1 MLSLPDFKE
10 KSVAIVFA
18 EEKQYFSFQNDNLI
32 VKDKDDKVV
41 LQKTCHRLLALWVVG
56 HCALSSGLM
65 ERSKK
70 FGFPVYLLSYNF
82 RIIGV
87 WNAPTEGNFLLR
99 KKQYFYQ
106 DWEIAKHIVKNK
118 IANQII
124 NLKSIRKKTP
134 SCKAAIPLLQQYSHQ
149 LDDAVQL
156 RDIMGLEGIAARV
169 YFEHWFFTLPWK
181 GRKPRAKIDPINVLL
196 DIGYTFLFYLVENML
211 HLYGFDVY
219 QGVYHR
225 NFYQRKSLVCDV
237 QEPFRCIVD
246 RIIKRAYGLGQIKE
260 EDFVFQKGQYQLA
273 YKKSK
278 EYTRW
283 MLLGILEYKT
293 DIFLYCQRYY
303 RAFIQEKAIEH
314 FPVFNIDSPKNEA

>member
-1 MLSLPDFKE
+1 MLSYPDFKE
-10 KSVAIVFA
+10 KNIAIVFA

-99 KKQYFYQ
+99 KKQYRYD
-106 DWEIAKHIVKNK
+106 DWAIGRHLVSNK
-118 IANQII
+118 IENQIGM
-124 NLKSIRKKTP
+124 LQSIRKKSLT
-134 SCKAAIPLLQQYSHQ
+134 CKEAIQLLRKYQNQ
-149 LDDAVQL
+149 LSGAQNL
-156 RDIMGLEGIAARV
+156 SDIMGIEGIASRL
-169 YFEHWFFTLPWK
+169 YFEHWFFALPWK
-181 GRKPRAKIDPINVLL
+181 GRRPRAKTDPINVLL
-196 DIGYTFLFYLVENML
+196 DMGYTFLFYLVENML

-225 NFYQRKSLVCDV
+225 NFYQRKSLVCDL
-237 QEPFRCIVD
+237 QEPFRCIID
-246 RIIKRAYGLGQIKE
+246 RIIKRAYGLGQVKE
-260 EDFVFQKGQYQLA
+260 EDFDLQKGQYQLA

-283 MLLGILEYKT
+283 MLMALLEYKS

-303 RAFIQEKAIEH
+303 RAFIQEKDISR
-314 FPVFNIDSPKNEA
+314 FPVFKMSQPVKE